1 MGETLIEL
9 SIWVS
14 TFTWTQVLEGFY
26 TVEDTLQGSWMFQ

>member
-14 TFTWTQVLEGFY
+14 TFNWTQVAEGFC
-26 TVEDTLQGSWMFQ
+26 TVEDTLQGLWML